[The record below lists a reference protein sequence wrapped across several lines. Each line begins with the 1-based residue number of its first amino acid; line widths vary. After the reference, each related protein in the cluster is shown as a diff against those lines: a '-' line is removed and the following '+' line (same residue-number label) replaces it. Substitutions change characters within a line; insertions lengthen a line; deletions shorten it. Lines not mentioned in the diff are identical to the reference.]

1 MWSRIQ
7 AGELHRAFSVF
18 LFTPEGK
25 LVLQQRA
32 ASKITFPRIWANTCC
47 SHPLSVPE
55 ELVEAEALGVR
66 TAARRKLEQE
76 LGIAPRDVPLDSFT
90 WVTRVHYVGASAAGA
105 AEAASPVWGEHEIDW
120 ILMCVPPARVRMQPN
135 ENEVMA
141 TREFSQAELRAWMA
155 GRAAGGY
162 DVSPWFAVMEQSGL
176 LYKWWTAVLEQRLD
190 SVLERGTIHRQH
202 ELQALIPGRV
212 GPAPEMPQAFKACRD
227 ATKAAGPLAP
237 ITCGPVSA
245 HLRAGAASASSSSS
259 PASSSSSSPSSA
271 STSSS
276 ASSSTAASSSSTA
289 AAASAASAA
298 ASSPR
303 AVAAFVP
310 GASAAVPKQGAYGKV
325 KIHKDSLLSQLSHLD
340 EVFVMVGYKLGLTLP
355 VKVAALRADASE
367 SEVFCEAMLCK
378 VSRSF
383 AMVIQQL
390 PEHLRQSVCVF
401 YLVLRGLDTV
411 EDDMDFFKAD
421 NAEKLRR
428 LRAFHENL
436 LLPGDWKML
445 GVGEGDERYL
455 LENFWHVNRVF
466 QSLHKTDQAVI
477 GDICRRMGAGMA
489 DFSGKDLREGTAS
502 VAEYNLYCHHVA
514 GLVGEGLSRL
524 FAAHGDEDP
533 GLARELKL
541 ADDMGLFLQ
550 KTNIIRDYLED
561 LVDGRAFWPR
571 EIWAEYAPRLRD
583 LRDLVSRP
591 APGDE
596 GRMGRDLALECLNH
610 HVADALAL
618 APSCLRYMQKLHHP
632 DVFKFCAIPQV
643 MAIATLERLT
653 NNAEVFTGV
662 LKIRKGQ
669 ALLLMTQAGDMQ
681 SVYAIFLRY
690 SRLITAAI
698 PKHHKAAF
706 ALAQRAGD
714 EVEEICL
721 ANLAPER
728 TLVSRV
734 LLSPSVV
741 AGVVAALAAL
751 VRHLYLARG
760 SWGDG
765 RNMPRITDSYDVAA
779 CVGVVACLA
788 YLLGC
793 GGMMFVGQANAKADS
808 PPVSRSPSPTSAARR
823 VKA

>member
-1 MWSRIQ
+1 M
-7 AGELHRAFSVF
+7 
-18 LFTPEGK
+18 
-25 LVLQQRA
+25 LQQRA
-32 ASKITFPRIWANTCC
+32 ASKITFPEIWANTCC

-66 TAARRKLEQE
+66 TAARRKLQQE
-76 LGIAPRDVPLDSFT
+76 LGIAPEEVPLESFT
-90 WVTRVHYVGASAAGA
+90 WVTRVHYVGASAAAAGA
-105 AEAASPVWGEHEIDW
+105 AAPVWGEHEIDW
-120 ILMCVPPARVRMQPN
+120 ILMCVPPARVRLQPN

-141 TREFSQAELRAWMA
+141 TREFSQAELREWMSRR
-155 GRAAGGY
+155 GGAGGY
-162 DVSPWFAVMEQSGL
+162 DVSPWFAVMEESGL
-176 LYKWWTAVLEQRLD
+176 LYQWWTAVLERRLD
-190 SVLERGTIHRQH
+190 TVLERGTIHRQH
-202 ELQALIPGRV
+202 ELQARIPGRR
-212 GPAPEMPQAFKACRD
+212 GPAPEMPPAFVACRA
-227 ATKAAGPLAP
+227 ATKAAGPLAA
-237 ITCGPVSA
+237 IACGPVVAS
-245 HLRAGAASASSSSS
+245 LRSGCGTSL
-259 PASSSSSSPSSA
+259 PSLSVP

-276 ASSSTAASSSSTA
+276 SA
-289 AAASAASAA
+289 AAASPLP
-298 ASSPR
+298 SPR
-303 AVAAFVP
+303 AAVAAFVP

-325 KIHKDSLLSQLSHLD
+325 PIHKDSLLSQLSHLD

-355 VKVAALRADASE
+355 IKVAALRDSASE
-367 SEVFCEAMLCK
+367 SESFCEAMLCK

-411 EDDMDFFKAD
+411 EDDMEFFKAD

-436 LLPGDWKML
+436 LLPGEWSMR

-466 QSLHKTDQAVI
+466 QALHATDRAVI
-477 GDICRRMGAGMA
+477 ADICRRMGAGMA
-489 DFSGKDLREGTAS
+489 DFSGRDLREGTDS
-502 VAEYNLYCHHVA
+502 IAEYNLYCHYVA
-514 GLVGEGLSRL
+514 GLVGEGLSKL
-524 FAAHGDEDP
+524 FAAHGDEDS

-541 ADDMGLFLQ
+541 SDDMGLFLQ

-571 EIWAEYAPRLRD
+571 EIWEQYAPRLRD
-583 LRDLVSRP
+583 LRDMVCSP
-591 APGDE
+591 APGDA
-596 GRMGRDLALECLNH
+596 GRAGRDLALQCLNH

-618 APSCLRYMQKLHHP
+618 APSCLRYMQRLRHP

-643 MAIATLERLT
+643 MAMATLERLV
-653 NNAEVFTGV
+653 NNSEVFTGV

-669 ALLLMTQAGDMQ
+669 ALLLMSQAGDMQ

-698 PKHHKAAF
+698 PAHHKAAF
-706 ALAQRAGD
+706 AAAQRAGE

-728 TLVSRV
+728 NLAARA

-741 AGVVAALAAL
+741 AGVMAALFAL
-751 VRHLYLARG
+751 LRHLYFARS
-760 SWGDG
+760 SWGDAG
-765 RNMPRITDSYDVAA
+765 TRSFMPRITDSYDVAA

-793 GGMMFVGQANAKADS
+793 GGMVFVGKHDGRPAT
-808 PPVSRSPSPTSAARR
+808 PPVSPTHAAGKRSAAL
-823 VKA
+823 A